1 MRNKLARIF
10 WRVKKNKKKRL
21 LKCGSATERKKKKK
35 NLPTVEEIPAGLLAP
50 VARGRMNEL
59 ICSHCASRVYSH
71 TRCSDILHQWA
82 IAS

>member
-1 MRNKLARIF
+1 MRDKLARIF
-10 WRVKKNKKKRL
+10 WRVKKTQKNDSWNVGLPRNV
-21 LKCGSATERKKKKK
+21 KKKKK
-35 NLPTVEEIPAGLLAP
+35 NVPTVEEIPAGLLAP

>member
-10 WRVKKNKKKRL
+10 WRVKKNTWNVGLPRNV
-21 LKCGSATERKKKKK
+21 KKKKK
-35 NLPTVEEIPAGLLAP
+35 NVPTVEEIPAGLLAP

>member
-1 MRNKLARIF
+1 MHAFFGVLKE
-10 WRVKKNKKKRL
+10 KKSDLN
-21 LKCGSATERKKKKK
+21 CGSATKRKKKKK
-35 NLPTVEEIPAGLLAP
+35 NGPTVEEIPAGLLAA

-59 ICSHCASRVYSH
+59 ICSHCASWVYSH